1 MIMRHEALFYA
12 DDDAYLHGVREFI
25 DGGLIV
31 GDPVLVAVPTPRLR
45 LLRRALGGAASRV
58 RLLDMAR
65 AGRNPGRII
74 PAVLHAFVTEHAG
87 RWARIIGEPIWPGR
101 PADVYPRCVQHEAL
115 INLALA
121 DRDVTILC
129 PYDTTGLAPAAL
141 ADAVRTHPVLVESG
155 TRRVS
160 DGYTAPESVVASFNR
175 PLPEPPTAPAVL
187 IFDTGELPAVRRFV
201 AGVAEPAG
209 MRDERL
215 DDLLVAVNE
224 LATNAVTHGRGPAT
238 LRVWRDGDGLVCEVS
253 DGGQMTDV
261 LAGRIPPAHSSEGGR
276 GLMLVNLLSDA
287 VHIHTRQTSTTV
299 RFHMT
304 VGTVA
309 A

>member
-1 MIMRHEALFYA
+1 MIMRHEAMFYA
-12 DDDAYLHGVREFI
+12 DDEDYLVGVREFI
-25 DGGLIV
+25 DGGLAA
-31 GDPVLVAVPTPRLR
+31 GDPVLVAVPAPRLQ
-45 LLRRALGGAASRV
+45 LIRRALGAAASRV

-74 PAVLHAFVTEHAG
+74 PAVLHAFVSEHAG

-121 DRDVTILC
+121 DRRATILC
-129 PYDTTGLAPAAL
+129 PYDIAGLEPAAV
-141 ADAVRTHPVLVESG
+141 ADAVRTHPFLVESG
-155 TRRVS
+155 TRRAS

-175 PLPEPPTAPAVL
+175 PLPEPSDPPAVL

-201 AGVAEPAG
+201 VTIAELAG

-224 LATNAVTHGRGPAT
+224 LATNAVTHGLGPAT
-238 LRVWRDGDGLVCEVS
+238 LRVWRDGDGLVCEVR

-261 LAGRIPPAHSSEGGR
+261 LAGRIPPAHHSEGGR

-287 VHIHTRQTSTTV
+287 VHIHTLRTSTTV
-299 RFHMT
+299 RFHMAVNG
-304 VGTVA
+304 VG
-309 A
+309 